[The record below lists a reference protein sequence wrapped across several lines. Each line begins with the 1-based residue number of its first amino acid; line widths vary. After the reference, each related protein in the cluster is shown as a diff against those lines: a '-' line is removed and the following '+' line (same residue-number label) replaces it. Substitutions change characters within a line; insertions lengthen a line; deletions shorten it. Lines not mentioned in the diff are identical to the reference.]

1 MRPGSELTWWISHFA
16 PSAGVAHEASR
27 VIRGYSRTSWKAPA
41 SRARYLLRCS
51 ICASCQ
57 EPIGDHILA
66 DLPTADFF
74 HELTAATAERVA
86 GWSEHAKVLL
96 AIARVDQM
104 AEDLAHLEGT
114 SLQGEPVAVD
124 LPRALFERQSLA
136 AGDLV
141 WVYNRFGGGATDDL
155 LESSAESSAAAVG
168 AWLSSED
175 LARLP
180 SYQASGHIP
189 RRRLRPA
196 G

>member
-74 HELTAATAERVA
+74 HELTATTAERVA

-114 SLQGEPVAVD
+114 SLQGDAPFSATGY
-124 LPRALFERQSLA
+124 A
-136 AGDLV
+136 
-141 WVYNRFGGGATDDL
+141 GGATDDL
-155 LESSAESSAAAVG
+155 LESSAESSAATVG
-168 AWLSSED
+168 ARLSSED
-175 LARLP
+175 LARLL

>member
-41 SRARYLLRCS
+41 SRARYLLQCS

-74 HELTAATAERVA
+74 HELTAATAQRVA

-114 SLQGEPVAVD
+114 SL
-124 LPRALFERQSLA
+124 
-136 AGDLV
+136 
-141 WVYNRFGGGATDDL
+141 
-155 LESSAESSAAAVG
+155 ESSAESSAATVG
-168 AWLSSED
+168 ARLSSED
-175 LARLP
+175 VARLL

-189 RRRLRPA
+189 RHRLRPA